1 MAKPYDFK
9 EVEAQVLKFWE
20 DNDIYQKVKEK
31 NKHGKPFYFLQGP
44 PYTSGKIHMGTA
56 WNNALKDMAM
66 RYRRMKGFDVWDRA
80 GYDMHGLPTER
91 KVMALHKINFK
102 GEIEK
107 FGVEKFS
114 NECLKFSTEMAELM
128 SKDLWRLGVW
138 MDYENA
144 YMPVKNEFIEG
155 EWLLVKRA
163 HEQGR
168 LYEGEKTL
176 TWCPNCA
183 TAMAKH
189 ECDYKEVE
197 DDSIFMKFK
206 VKGKNDEYLIIWTT
220 TPWTILF
227 NLAIM
232 VNPDLDYVKAQ
243 VGNDKWIVAKDLVGV
258 FIGGVA
264 DKSFQVA
271 EEFKGAK
278 LEGLEYEHP
287 WNDELDFYKELK
299 KKYPKVHTVV
309 LSSEYVDTGSG
320 TGLVHCAP
328 GCGPEDYEIGYRNNI
343 PPFNILDEQG
353 VFPKEAGRFAGFVAR
368 TEDSKFTEALKKD
381 GALIAITKVK
391 HEYPHCERCSTPAIF
406 RKTRQWFFKVEDLK
420 DEMMKANQEV
430 YWVPKAGQNA
440 FHSWLDNLR
449 DNSITKQRYWGT
461 PVPIWHCDK
470 CESYDVIGSIKE
482 LEEKAGKGKIPEN
495 LHKPW
500 IDNVSWKCKCGGAM
514 KRIPDIMDVWIDAGT
529 SSWNCLYYPS
539 RTDYFEKYFP
549 ADFILEAKEQIR
561 GWFNLLMVASMIAF
575 RKPCFKAVYMH
586 GMLTDIEGKKM
597 SKSLGNII
605 SPFELVDK
613 HGADTLRYYMSET
626 KPGLDINFS
635 WEDAKVKFKNL
646 QVFWNIHNYLLDLT
660 RTHKLKP
667 RMIGQA
673 GHDDKGQKLGL
684 EEKYILSRVHSTIK
698 EVEKMHETYELSEL
712 TPLIESLY
720 LDLSRAY
727 IQFVRDKE
735 DKQLVID
742 TIFEALINILKIMA
756 PSMPFITESIY
767 QALREEYE
775 LSEESVHLCEWPTVN
790 EKLIHPAVEEEV
802 KVAKEVI
809 TLILAKRE
817 EAGIGVRWP
826 LARAEI
832 FVENPNILKKV
843 EELVMS
849 QTNIKKLLIQKS
861 DSQKGDS
868 IKVELDTT
876 LTHSLEQEGYAR
888 EITRRI
894 QSLRKN
900 AGLKRNDMVKVV
912 VETEFVLEKK
922 YLDELK
928 EKVGASELS
937 FVKKTDKKSEHEA
950 TSEIKEKKFRFIL
963 IK

>member
-1 MAKPYDFK
+1 MVKPYDFK
-9 EVEAQVLKFWE
+9 EVEAQVLKLWE
-20 DNDIYQKVKEK
+20 DKDIYQKVKEK
-31 NKHGKPFYFLQGP
+31 NKDGKPFYFLQGP

-56 WNNALKDMAM
+56 WNNSLKDIAM

-91 KVMALHKINFK
+91 KVMALQKMK
-102 GEIEK
+102 LKSDIEK
-107 FGVEKFS
+107 FGVEKFV
-114 NECLKFSTEMAELM
+114 NECLKFSTEMADAM
-128 SKDLWRLGVW
+128 NKDLWCLGVW
-138 MDYENA
+138 MDFENA

-155 EWLLVKRA
+155 EWFLVKKA

-206 VKGKNDEYLIIWTT
+206 VKGKDDEYLIIWTT

-232 VNPDLDYVKAQ
+232 VNPELDYVKAQ
-243 VGNDKWIVAKDLVGV
+243 VGSEKWIVARDLVGV

-264 DKSFQVA
+264 DKSFQVV

-287 WNDELDFYKELK
+287 WLNELDVYKELK

-309 LSSEYVDTGSG
+309 LSSEYVDTNAG

-343 PPFNILDEQG
+343 PPFNFLDEQG
-353 VFPKEAGRFAGFVAR
+353 VFPKEAGKFAGLVAR
-368 TEDSKFTEALKKD
+368 KEDSKFIEALKKD

-391 HEYPHCERCSTPAIF
+391 HDYPHCERCSTPAIF
-406 RKTRQWFFKVEDLK
+406 RKTKQWFFKVEDLK
-420 DEMMKANQEV
+420 DEMMKANQEI

-461 PVPIWHCDK
+461 PVPIWHCEK
-470 CESYDVIGSIKE
+470 CTAYDVIGSIKE
-482 LEEKAGKGKIPEN
+482 LEEKAGKDKVPEN

-500 IDNVSWKCKCGGAM
+500 IDNISWKCKCGGSM

-529 SSWNCLYYPS
+529 SSWNCLYYPQ
-539 RTDYFEKYFP
+539 RTDLFERYYP

-561 GWFNLLMVASMIAF
+561 GWFNLLMVSSMIALK
-575 RKPCFKAVYMH
+575 KPSFKAVYMH

-613 HGADTLRYYMSET
+613 YGADTLRYYMCET
-626 KPGLDINFS
+626 QPGLDINFS
-635 WEDAKVKFKNL
+635 WEEAKIKFKNL

-660 RTHKLKP
+660 RTYNLKP
-667 RMIGQA
+667 GTGKTDIA
-673 GHDDKGQKLGL
+673 KLGD
-684 EEKYILSRVHSTIK
+684 EEKYILSRVHSAIK
-698 EVEKMHETYELSEL
+698 EIGKLHEQYFLSNL
-712 TPLIESLY
+712 TPLLEVLF
-720 LDLSRAY
+720 LELSRDY
-727 IQFVRDKE
+727 IQFVREKE
-735 DKQLVID
+735 DKQLVVD
-742 TIFEALINILKIMA
+742 ALFEALLNILKIMA
-756 PSMPFITESIY
+756 PSLPFITESMY
-767 QALREEYE
+767 QALKEEYGLE
-775 LSEESVHLCEWPTVN
+775 TESIHLFDWPSYDEKMINPTLEE
-790 EKLIHPAVEEEV
+790 KFR
-802 KVAKEVI
+802 VAKEVI
-809 TLILAKRE
+809 TIILAKRE

-826 LARAEI
+826 LTRAEVTI
-832 FVENPNILKKV
+832 DNPNLLKKV
-843 EELVMS
+843 ERLVKR
-849 QTNIKKLLIQKS
+849 QTNIKKLLM
-861 DSQKGDS
+861 QKGAL
-868 IKVELDTT
+868 KVELDTT
-876 LTHSLEQEGYAR
+876 ITPSLEQEGFAR
-888 EITRRI
+888 EIGRRI
-894 QSLRKN
+894 QALRKK
-900 AGLKRNDMVKVV
+900 AGLKRNDKVKII
-912 VETEFVLEKK
+912 VETEFE
-922 YLDELK
+922 LDKQYVAELK
-928 EKVGASELS
+928 EKVGASELIIT
-937 FVKKTDKKSEHEA
+937 KKIVG
-950 TSEIKEKKFRFIL
+950 TSPNESTAEIKGKKFRFIL
-963 IK
+963 S